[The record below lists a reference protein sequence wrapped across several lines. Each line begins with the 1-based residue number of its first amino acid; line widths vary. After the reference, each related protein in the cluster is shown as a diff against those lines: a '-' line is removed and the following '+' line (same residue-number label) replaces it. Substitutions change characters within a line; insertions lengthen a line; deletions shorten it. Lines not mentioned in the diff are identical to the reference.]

1 MNEERVKEEKVKEK
15 LTHKLWAKIV
25 AYFLLG
31 ISALSVI
38 VSGLG
43 IFAAWEFDIYT
54 NTPETLKSEQFR
66 YMCLSPGDELL
77 WWVRDELYNYAE
89 SQTRRTNA
97 QYAVMDSKGKILWQ
111 SEGYEALQKDS
122 ASPYAYGSVY
132 VIEEEM
138 IPHEVY
144 ENGPYMAESESVDA
158 YETHTVIRYRRDYK
172 EGEKLEENEY
182 VVYAVVDTDF
192 PLQDMFFWTGKLC
205 DVLWSLRYAVYIVA
219 ALGLALA
226 LVCFIFLMCAAGHRS
241 GHEEPVP
248 GYLYKIPFDIITAAV
263 AALLLVAGIFCGE
276 LCYPWSP
283 SPGAAALSVGLIGL
297 TIVASVLVFTGWCA
311 GFAARVKLGQWWKNT
326 LIFRVVCLLWR
337 GLGFLWRGVRAVFR
351 GVGELLQSLPLIW
364 KTALGVL
371 ILGGIDLIVT
381 IEAFQ
386 GEGFFGF
393 LWILGR
399 MLLIPGVMF
408 LALMLRKLQAG
419 GRALAEGDLNY
430 RVDTKRLIWD
440 FKRHGENLNAISDG
454 MSRAVEE
461 RLKSERLKTELIT
474 NVSHDIKTPL
484 TSIVNYV
491 DLLRRDPTP
500 EQTEEYLE
508 VLDRQSQKMK
518 KLTEDLVELSKAST
532 GNMSVTL
539 SRRSLGELLHQAVGE
554 YSERF
559 AAAGLEPVLSLP
571 ENDLFV
577 MADGTLLWR
586 VVDNLFSNA
595 CKYALPGTRFYVEA
609 HSAGQRV
616 LLAFKN
622 ISRERLNISADE
634 LMERFVRGD
643 SARGGEGSGLGL
655 NIAKSLTE
663 LQRGFFALSVDG
675 DLFKAELS
683 LLRTE

>member
-1 MNEERVKEEKVKEK
+1 MNEQRVKEK

-25 AYFLLG
+25 AFFLLG
-31 ISALSVI
+31 ISTLSLLA
-38 VSGLG
+38 SGVG
-43 IFAAWEFDIYT
+43 IFAAWEFDVYT
-54 NTPETLKSEQFR
+54 STPETLKSNQYR
-66 YMCLSPGDELL
+66 NMCLSPGDELI

-89 SQTRRTNA
+89 SRTRGTNA
-97 QYAVMDSKGKILWQ
+97 QYAVTDSKGKFLWQ
-111 SEGYEALQKDS
+111 GEGYEALRKKT
-122 ASPYAYGSVY
+122 AYPYAYGFVY
-132 VIEEEM
+132 VIEEETV
-138 IPHEVY
+138 PYEAY

-158 YETHTVIRYRRDYK
+158 KETHTVIRYRRDYRD
-172 EGEKLEENEY
+172 GEKLAENEY
-182 VVYAVVDTDF
+182 VVFAVVDTDF
-192 PLQDMFFWTGKLC
+192 PLQDMFYWTGKLY
-205 DVLWSLRYAVYIVA
+205 DVLWAFRYAVYIIA

-226 LVCFIFLMCAAGHRS
+226 LICFIFLMCAAGRRA

-248 GYLYKIPFDIITAAV
+248 GYLHKIPFDLITAAV
-263 AALLLVAGIFCGE
+263 AALLLGAGALCVE
-276 LCYPWSP
+276 LGYIWSP
-283 SPGAAALSVGLIGL
+283 SPGAAALSVCLIGL

-326 LIFRVVCLLWR
+326 LIFRVLRLLWR

-351 GVGELLQSLPLIW
+351 GVGELLQNLPLIW
-364 KTALGVL
+364 KTALGVV
-371 ILGGIDLIVT
+371 IAVGIDLIVMVG
-381 IEAFQ
+381 AFQ
-386 GEGFFGF
+386 GEGFFEF

-399 MLLIPGVMF
+399 MLLIPCVMF

-419 GRALAEGDLNY
+419 GRALAAGDLNY
-430 RVDTKRLIWD
+430 RVDTKRLVWD

-500 EQTEEYLE
+500 EQAEEYLE

-532 GNMSVTL
+532 GNMQVEL
-539 SRRSLGELLHQAVGE
+539 SRCDLRELLHQAAGE
-554 YSERF
+554 YNERF
-559 AAAGLEPVLSLP
+559 AAAGLEAVLDLRG
-571 ENDLFV
+571 NGLFV
-577 MADGTLLWR
+577 LADGTLLWR

-609 HSAGQRV
+609 RPAGQRV

-683 LLRTE
+683 LLRAE